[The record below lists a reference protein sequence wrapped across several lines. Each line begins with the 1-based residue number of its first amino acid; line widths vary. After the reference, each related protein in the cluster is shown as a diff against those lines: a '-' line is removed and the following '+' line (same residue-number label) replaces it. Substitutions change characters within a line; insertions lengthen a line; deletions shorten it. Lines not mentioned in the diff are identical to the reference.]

1 MKRAR
6 LQDTLVAAEAVR
18 GEVLCLKLPGGGRSF
33 VAVLQVHGLAFDLRD
48 QAGQDALLEGYRA
61 LLASLDFPIQI
72 LWQSQPLDLE
82 PYLTTFQPADEA
94 VDIWSLAARPLVA
107 FLRTQAAT
115 SLLDRQIYLV
125 LRATGLQTPAA
136 RVWAWSKDRW
146 AALRHQPRPAR
157 AAADPLELARVQLQ
171 QRIEEVTRQLTGLGL
186 LVRRLAGVQELAAFY
201 ARCLSPA
208 QPPVPPGV
216 LAACDLPFALAEDDE
231 ETLLPLAVQTLLAK
245 DRLLQQDAL
254 PGSAGWTSLAD
265 VVSPLAVTVHPTHLQ
280 IEHDAGSEYARVLVI
295 GGLPREVTRDWLRLL
310 ATAAQPLEVSLLI
323 QPRYQ
328 AEVEALLRRQRVRLA
343 TSIQAGLKQSPLV
356 DVGMEVG
363 LEDVNR
369 LYRRVV
375 SREERVVE
383 VALHILLRAPTREAL
398 DQRQQQLHLLLRSMQ
413 LQDRVARL
421 KQRQAFEA
429 CLPHVRA
436 QDAPGHLMQTEA
448 LARAWP
454 FHAKTLFHPS
464 GIVEGQTT
472 SGELVVLDP
481 WARELPN
488 ANRAIFGPSGKGKSY
503 HAKVVCLRDAL
514 RHQVEQQRPGHLR
527 TGLAS
532 QHLFL
537 DVEQEYVL
545 LTKALG
551 GQVLTLGPGS
561 RDSLNPF
568 EPPQA
573 ARRDLLTHW
582 DAQREALEEH
592 VAQLLTLFELMVTGS
607 QEGPMRVLLTE
618 ERALLE
624 RATFEAYH
632 QAYLRAGVAGVPTLR
647 DLYELLKAGTC
658 GPDDTHLH
666 LRLDPYVQ
674 GAWRSLFAGQTN
686 VRLNAALVDF
696 DLHLVDKDLLPVVA
710 WLITHYAWQQAADS
724 LIPRVLV
731 IDEAKSLH
739 AYPAGRRFIEQVT
752 SRSRKRRF
760 AVWVMSQYV
769 PDFQDSP
776 VLTNCAIK
784 FLTGQDTSALET
796 VQAMFALSKQEVGLL
811 GQMTTGQGLLLAHT
825 HHLPLTLSATPLE
838 HVLANTDPTERAEW
852 MTAPRFAPL
861 RRAID
866 GILASNGEAE
876 AARAMQTLLQVI
888 ADLGIRSVA

>member
-6 LQDTLVAAEAVR
+6 LRDTLVAAEAVR
-18 GEVLCLKLPGGGRSF
+18 DDILCLKLPGGGRSY

-48 QAGQDALLEGYRA
+48 QAGQDDLIEGYRA
-61 LLASLDFPIQI
+61 LLASLDFPVQL

-82 PYLTTFQPADEA
+82 PYLATFQPADEA
-94 VDIWSLAARPLVA
+94 VDVWSLAARPLVA
-107 FLRTQAAT
+107 YLRTQAAT

-125 LRATGLQTPAA
+125 LRASGLQTPAQQA
-136 RVWAWSKDRW
+136 WDWSKDRW
-146 AALRHQPRPAR
+146 ADLHHQPRPAR
-157 AAADPLELARVQLQ
+157 TISDPVEQAQQQLQ
-171 QRIEEVTRQLTGLGL
+171 QRVEEVTRQLTSLGL

-208 QPPVPPGV
+208 QPPVPSGV
-216 LAACDLPFALAEDDE
+216 LESCDLPFTLPDDE
-231 ETLLPLAVQTLLAK
+231 AEMPLPLVIQAQLAK

-254 PGSAGWTSLAD
+254 PGSVGWTSLAD
-265 VVSPLAVTVHPTHLQ
+265 VVSPLAVTVHPTYVH
-280 IEHDAGSEYARVLVI
+280 IEHDAGEEYLRALVI

-310 ATAAQPLEVSLLI
+310 ATFAQPLEVSLLI

-383 VALHILLRAPTREAL
+383 LSLHILLRAPTLSAL
-398 DQRQQQLHLLLRSMQ
+398 DQRTERLHLLLRSMQ

-429 CLPHVRA
+429 GLPHVRA

-503 HAKVVCLRDAL
+503 HTKVVCLRDAL
-514 RHQVEQQRPGHLR
+514 RRQVAQRQPGQLHL
-527 TGLAS
+527 GLAS

-551 GQVLTLGPGS
+551 GQVMTLGPGS

-573 ARRDLLTHW
+573 ERRDLLTHW
-582 DAQREALEEH
+582 DVQREALEEH
-592 VAQLLTLFELMVTGS
+592 VARLLTLFEVMVTGS
-607 QEGPMRVLLTE
+607 QEGPTRVLLTE

-632 QAYLRAGVAGVPTLR
+632 QAYLRQGVAGVPTLR
-647 DLYELLKAGTC
+647 DLSDLLRAGTC
-658 GPDDTHLH
+658 GPDETHLH

-674 GAWRSLFAGQTN
+674 GAWRSLFSGQTT
-686 VRLNAALVDF
+686 VRLNAAFVDF
-696 DLHLVDKDLLPVVA
+696 DLHRVDKDLLPVVA
-710 WLITHYAWQQAADS
+710 WLITNYAWQQAADS

-731 IDEAKSLH
+731 IDEAKNLH
-739 AYPAGRRFIEQVT
+739 AYPAGRRFIDQVT
-752 SRSRKRRF
+752 SQSRKRRF

-769 PDFQDSP
+769 PDFHDSP

-796 VQAMFALSKQEVGLL
+796 VQAMFSLSGTEKTRLA
-811 GQMTTGQGLLLAHT
+811 QMTTGQGLLLAHT

-838 HVLANTDPTERAEW
+838 HVLASTDPNERAEW
-852 MTAPRFAPL
+852 MHAPRFAPL
-861 RRAID
+861 RRALD
-866 GILASNGEAE
+866 GIQASTGEVE
-876 AARAMQTLLQVI
+876 AASAMQTLLQVI
-888 ADLGIRSVA
+888 TDLGIRSGA